1 MKRAIKNKSR
11 EFTVILRKNSLDIAI
26 LATLLVIIVFISAS
40 TYLYMQSPS
49 PVAFRTEVTE
59 YFQQKKADRELK
71 TLQKYAARPE
81 MVVAEEATIPVAY
94 EKQENKPASV
104 NQPKAAK
111 TVVGQSEDNE
121 QMASL
126 APDKEPAE
134 K

>member
-1 MKRAIKNKSR
+1 MKRAVKNKSR

-26 LATLLVIIVFISAS
+26 LATLLVIIVFIGAS

-49 PVAFRTEVTE
+49 PIAFRPEVTE
-59 YFQQKKADRELK
+59 YFQQKKANRELK

-81 MVVAEEATIPVAY
+81 MVAIEETMRPSSY

-104 NQPKAAK
+104 NQPKTAK
-111 TVVGQSEDNE
+111 PIAEQGEDSE
-121 QMASL
+121 QLASL
-126 APDKEPAE
+126 APNKEPAR

>member
-40 TYLYMQSPS
+40 TYLYLQSPS
-49 PVAFRTEVTE
+49 PIAFRPEVTE
-59 YFQQKKADRELK
+59 YLQQKKANRELK
-71 TLQKYAARPE
+71 TLQQYAARPK
-81 MVVAEEATIPVAY
+81 MVVAKEATIPY
-94 EKQENKPASV
+94 SLDKQENKSASV

-111 TVVGQSEDNE
+111 PIAEQSKDNE
-121 QMASL
+121 QLASL
-126 APDKEPAE
+126 APAKEPAG

>member
-49 PVAFRTEVTE
+49 PVAFRPEVTE
-59 YFQQKKADRELK
+59 YLQQKKANRESK
-71 TLQKYAARPE
+71 TLQQYAARPE
-81 MVVAEEATIPVAY
+81 MVVTEEATIPY
-94 EKQENKPASV
+94 SLEKQENKPASV
-104 NQPKAAK
+104 NQTKAAK
-111 TVVGQSEDNE
+111 PIAEQSKDSE

-126 APDKEPAE
+126 APNKETAG